1 MPRAQE
7 LPCLLHEE
15 DAGSLPSFLPAD
27 KLPIDASPL
36 RTVPDRM
43 DEAFFVL
50 THRREGGRLP
60 QRVRLIEA
68 GYSNKDIADAL
79 CLSTNTVCKHIESI
93 YAKTGT
99 GNRLQLLHKLGM

>member
-1 MPRAQE
+1 VPRAQD

-50 THRREGGRLP
+50 TAEKEVVYRNASASSRR
-60 QRVRLIEA
+60 
-68 GYSNKDIADAL
+68 DIR
-79 CLSTNTVCKHIESI
+79 TRT
-93 YAKTGT
+93 
-99 GNRLQLLHKLGM
+99 